1 MYFFHSESLV
11 ICLFFVLLLSLLS
24 HQLRLFTLVTGVNEN
39 YSRKINAL
47 ECVKMDNMSL
57 EQGKN
62 KGENE
67 VEVEGKKNV
76 EKKAEMN
83 AGAVPSESPFI
94 IFTGKKEQ
102 NVTVERRKQKRVEQW
117 RAVEERGKQKRRDER
132 RGVQK
137 RGEQKRK
144 EVKRTE
150 LQKRLILSFSFL
162 FKFFK
167 LLHDKNFILLLFYY
181 LMLFQMIFW

>member
-1 MYFFHSESLV
+1 M
-11 ICLFFVLLLSLLS
+11 
-24 HQLRLFTLVTGVNEN
+24 VTGVNEN

-47 ECVKMDNMSL
+47 ECVKMDNMSSV
-57 EQGKN
+57 QGKK

-102 NVTVERRKQKRVEQW
+102 NVTVERREQKS
-117 RAVEERGKQKRRDER
+117 RGKER
-132 RGVQK
+132 I
-137 RGEQKRK
+137 
-144 EVKRTE
+144 E
-150 LQKRLILSFSFL
+150 L
-162 FKFFK
+162 
-167 LLHDKNFILLLFYY
+167 
-181 LMLFQMIFW
+181 

>member
-1 MYFFHSESLV
+1 M
-11 ICLFFVLLLSLLS
+11 
-24 HQLRLFTLVTGVNEN
+24 VTGVNEN

-47 ECVKMDNMSL
+47 ECVKMENMSVV
-57 EQGKN
+57 QGNK

-102 NVTVERRKQKRVEQW
+102 NVTVERREQK
-117 RAVEERGKQKRRDER
+117 AEERREEKRRGEER
-132 RGVQK
+132 R
-137 RGEQKRK
+137 
-144 EVKRTE
+144 E
-150 LQKRLILSFSFL
+150 L
-162 FKFFK
+162 
-167 LLHDKNFILLLFYY
+167 
-181 LMLFQMIFW
+181 